1 MMNFLNYL
9 QDSNLVASF
18 QKCCGLFP
26 EAVPGN
32 EYLCEDKGSGTES
45 NGRAQ
50 EQNKN
55 NAKTLKECAD
65 GDVRHRTES
74 SQNENGNG
82 NHRNG
87 INGIVDKKSSPKY
100 VVKNRFLY
108 CLFRFAAALGQEV
121 FYITFLPCT
130 YWNFDPYVCRR
141 LVGMWAIVMYV
152 GQVSKDLLKW
162 PRPFSPPVVKLET
175 RVDSEYGM
183 PSTHAMAAT
192 SISFTFLLCTMHR
205 YKYPF
210 ELGLVV
216 AVVLSAL
223 VSLSRLY
230 TGMHTVLDVIC
241 GVLIT
246 ALVMAPTYPFWEVL
260 DHLQL
265 TSPYTPAFAVVVPF
279 LMSYYYPRLDHYS
292 PTRGDTTTILGVW
305 TGCTI
310 GFWINFQLGETN
322 KLTGAMPFHL
332 PPVTLAALL
341 LACARFLVG
350 IVVLVVTRHVVKSL
364 SLQTLGAWFEISTQ
378 DTEVRHRLEIEVP
391 YKFVTYSSIG
401 IVATVPVPMIYSFM
415 GLL

>member
-1 MMNFLNYL
+1 
-9 QDSNLVASF
+9 
-18 QKCCGLFP
+18 
-26 EAVPGN
+26 
-32 EYLCEDKGSGTES
+32 
-45 NGRAQ
+45 
-50 EQNKN
+50 
-55 NAKTLKECAD
+55 
-65 GDVRHRTES
+65 
-74 SQNENGNG
+74 
-82 NHRNG
+82 
-87 INGIVDKKSSPKY
+87 
-100 VVKNRFLY
+100 
-108 CLFRFAAALGQEV
+108 
-121 FYITFLPCT
+121 
-130 YWNFDPYVCRR
+130 
-141 LVGMWAIVMYV
+141 MWAIVMYV

-292 PTRGDTTTILGVW
+292 PARGDTTTILGVW